1 MRFGLDFSES
11 GVLAALKR
19 YGISWKKLTKM
30 DKRAFSAEIRELTTT
45 FLFCRLGLDKRHGV
59 WVDEMYKAEH
69 VGSQYGYASASRRAI
84 QVDDGRG
91 SGDAVMF
98 ITAMTD
104 TKVLPIT
111 LPVMQPVT
119 VTGWLFETWCEH
131 FLIPQMLL
139 EGKTLVCMDNAR
151 PHRHRVLRGMFFLAE

>member
-1 MRFGLDFSES
+1 
-11 GVLAALKR
+11 
-19 YGISWKKLTKM
+19 M
-30 DKRAFSAEIRELTTT
+30 DARAFTAEIRQLTRN
-45 FLFCRLGLDKRHGV
+45 FLLRRLGMDQRDGV
-59 WVDEMYKAEH
+59 WVDEMLYKAED
-69 VGSQYGYASASRRAI
+69 VGSKFGYAPASRRAI